1 MYVLVSGDHV
11 LDAQKAF
18 VSINIINILN
28 WTGALLPMEISF
40 AVQVSDV
47 SPSWRRLISCLNH
60 GRYGLCLSKMEV
72 GEGTDTHEIKWG
84 PD

>member
-1 MYVLVSGDHV
+1 MYAVYVLASPDHV

-40 AVQVSDV
+40 AVQVT
-47 SPSWRRLISCLNH
+47 RLSLSV
-60 GRYGLCLSKMEV
+60 CLSVCLSRFVVYM
-72 GEGTDTHEIKWG
+72 W
-84 PD
+84 